1 MDFWQKA
8 RTFAETT
15 AKKSQDFTIEAAK
28 RSQDLTIGSSKLSDL
43 ISEASSRSKQI
54 ALEASKRSKEIA
66 IEAVNKADLFKTE
79 AIKRADQ
86 IKSHIPVAT
95 NGVITS
101 LVGGGDEAVVAKPVH
116 STEELERFGVTEE
129 LREFVQEITANTFRD
144 FPLEDDSQV
153 SDIPTISNVRQDL
166 TKWQETHAKLIIS
179 TVKEISKLRY
189 ELCPRFMKERKFW
202 RIYFIL
208 VNSHVTPYEKRYM
221 EEEEEEENKKSAENV
236 KENAAVSRPAP
247 APAAETIS
255 KTEASGE
262 KSENQKT
269 KTPSTKT
276 SEQDLDVFLLG
287 DLGDSDDGPDDGDDG
302 LDVDDFDKL

>member
-66 IEAVNKADLFKTE
+66 LEAVNKADSFKTE

-86 IKSHIPVAT
+86 IKSQIPVT
-95 NGVITS
+95 TITS
-101 LVGGGDEAVVAKPVH
+101 LVGGGGGGGGDEAVVEKAVH

-129 LREFVQEITANTFRD
+129 LREFVQEITANTFCD

-189 ELCPRFMKERKFW
+189 ELCPRFMRERKFW

-208 VNSHVTPYEKRYM
+208 VNSHVTPYERRFM
-221 EEEEEEENKKSAENV
+221 EEEENKKAAENV
-236 KENAAVSRPAP
+236 KEDAAVGSPAP

-255 KTEASGE
+255 KSEASGE

-269 KTPSTKT
+269 KTASTKT

-287 DLGDSDDGPDDGDDG
+287 DLGDSDEGPDDGDDG
-302 LDVDDFDKL
+302 LDDDDFDKL